1 MSKAKPE
8 LVEQLSFSFL
18 QLKDQCQAA
27 GLITFA
33 EVQANLGGRG
43 ATPAGETSLLL
54 EIVLSRIRMD
64 PSLYSKFVCLP
75 LLQDPVQGELVT
87 RMGEC
92 LML

>member
-1 MSKAKPE
+1 M
-8 LVEQLSFSFL
+8 EQLSFTFL

-27 GLITFA
+27 GLITFD

-64 PSLYSKFVCLP
+64 PSLYDKFMSLP
-75 LLQDPVQGELVT
+75 LLQDPAHGELVT

-92 LML
+92 LVL

>member
-1 MSKAKPE
+1 MTY
-8 LVEQLSFSFL
+8 SFV

-33 EVQANLGGRG
+33 EVQATLGGRG

-54 EIVLSRIRMD
+54 EIVLSRIRTD
-64 PSLYSKFVCLP
+64 PSLYDKFMSLP
-75 LLQDPVQGELVT
+75 LLQDPVYGNLVT
-87 RMGEC
+87 WMGEC